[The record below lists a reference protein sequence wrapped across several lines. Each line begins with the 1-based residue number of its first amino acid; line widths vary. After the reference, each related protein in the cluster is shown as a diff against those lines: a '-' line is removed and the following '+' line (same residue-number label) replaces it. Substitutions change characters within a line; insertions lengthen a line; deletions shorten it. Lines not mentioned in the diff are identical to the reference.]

1 MRTYSLDCDAVN
13 HFRPN
18 AGAQQ
23 LETNVSLHWDHIDD
37 EAVKTAKLLAADAVE
52 QAGSGHPGTAISLA
66 PAAYLLYNKVMN
78 VDPAD
83 PRWIGRDRFILSAG
97 HSSLTQYVQLYLSG
111 FGLEL
116 DDIKA
121 LRTAGSLTP
130 GHPEYGH
137 TKGVEIT
144 TGPLGTGI
152 ASAVGFAMNA
162 RRVHGLLDP
171 ETPLGES
178 VFDHN
183 VYVIAGDGCFEE
195 GVSAEASSLAGTQ
208 ELGNITVIWDDNH
221 ISIEDDTSIAFN
233 EDVLARYEAYGWH
246 VQRVD
251 WLGED
256 GSYEENTAAL
266 NDALDAAKA
275 ETKKPSLIALRT
287 IIGWP
292 TPGKQNTGGI
302 HGSKLGSEAL
312 KGLKEAL
319 GADPEKMFDADAAIV
334 DEVRARAAARAAEYR
349 KDWDARFE
357 AWKAAHPEQAALLE
371 RLLDG
376 RLPEGWEA
384 ALPTFEEGKAI
395 ATRAASGQVLNA
407 IAPVLPELWGG
418 SADLAGSNNTF
429 LKGEPSFLPAHRS
442 SSSFSGDE
450 FGRNLHFGV
459 REFAMGAALNG
470 IAADG
475 LTRAYGGTFFVFSD
489 FMRGAVRL
497 AALMDLP
504 VTYVWTHDSI
514 GVGEDGPTHQPIEHL
529 ASYRAIPNFA
539 VVRPADAAETA
550 ASWKAILEQSHPAAI
565 ILSRQNLPNP
575 ARGEGT
581 GLATT
586 ADLARGAYVLAD
598 TEGTPD
604 VILLASG
611 SEVSVALEA
620 REVLAAE
627 GVAARVVSVPCL
639 DWFEAQDREYRDS
652 VLPPSVRARV
662 SVEAGI
668 ALPWY
673 RWIGDAGR
681 AVSIEHFGA
690 SAPGELL
697 FKEYG
702 IDAEHVA
709 AAAKES
715 IEAARS

>member
-1 MRTYSLDCDAVN
+1 MRTFSLDCDAVN

-116 DDIKA
+116 DDIKT

-266 NDALDAAKA
+266 NEALDAAQA

-312 KGLKEAL
+312 KGLKDAL

-349 KDWDARFE
+349 KDWDARSRRGRPLTPSRPPCSSVS
-357 AWKAAHPEQAALLE
+357 WQAASPRAGKPRCPPSKRA
-371 RLLDG
+371 RLS
-376 RLPEGWEA
+376 RP
-384 ALPTFEEGKAI
+384 
-395 ATRAASGQVLNA
+395 
-407 IAPVLPELWGG
+407 APP
-418 SADLAGSNNTF
+418 
-429 LKGEPSFLPAHRS
+429 PARS
-442 SSSFSGDE
+442 STRSPPSCPSC
-450 FGRNLHFGV
+450 GV
-459 REFAMGAALNG
+459 A
-470 IAADG
+470 
-475 LTRAYGGTFFVFSD
+475 
-489 FMRGAVRL
+489 
-497 AALMDLP
+497 P
-504 VTYVWTHDSI
+504 
-514 GVGEDGPTHQPIEHL
+514 PT
-529 ASYRAIPNFA
+529 S
-539 VVRPADAAETA
+539 PART
-550 ASWKAILEQSHPAAI
+550 
-565 ILSRQNLPNP
+565 ILS
-575 ARGEGT
+575 
-581 GLATT
+581 
-586 ADLARGAYVLAD
+586 
-598 TEGTPD
+598 
-604 VILLASG
+604 
-611 SEVSVALEA
+611 
-620 REVLAAE
+620 
-627 GVAARVVSVPCL
+627 
-639 DWFEAQDREYRDS
+639 
-652 VLPPSVRARV
+652 
-662 SVEAGI
+662 
-668 ALPWY
+668 
-673 RWIGDAGR
+673 
-681 AVSIEHFGA
+681 
-690 SAPGELL
+690 
-697 FKEYG
+697 
-702 IDAEHVA
+702 
-709 AAAKES
+709 
-715 IEAARS
+715 